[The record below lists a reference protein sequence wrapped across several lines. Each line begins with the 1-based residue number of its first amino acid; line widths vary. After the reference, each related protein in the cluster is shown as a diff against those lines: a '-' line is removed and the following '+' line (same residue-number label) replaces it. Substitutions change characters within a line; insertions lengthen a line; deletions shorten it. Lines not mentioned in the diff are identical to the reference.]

1 MELERDRG
9 DKMKKSMTYL
19 FTNIIVIYLLPLLLN
34 SRFGQPRSLLWL
46 ILPALIAL
54 ISFYF
59 SKYHQLSYGYSFLIA
74 VITLPMLM
82 ILFPRTN
89 YLIVHLP
96 LCFIYMASALAG
108 YILSLAYPKLLKD
121 E

>member
-1 MELERDRG
+1 
-9 DKMKKSMTYL
+9 MKKSMTYL
-19 FTNIIVIYLLPLLLN
+19 FTNIMVIYLLPLLLCD
-34 SRFGQPRSLLWL
+34 RFGQPKSVLWL
-46 ILPALIAL
+46 MLPAAIVC

-59 SKYHQLSYGYSFLIA
+59 SKHYQLKYGYSFLIA

-82 ILFPRTN
+82 LLFPRTN

-96 LCFIYMASALAG
+96 LCFIYMASALSG
-108 YILSLAYPKLLKD
+108 HLLSLAYPKIIKD

>member
-1 MELERDRG
+1 
-9 DKMKKSMTYL
+9 MKKSMTYL
-19 FTNIIVIYLLPLLLN
+19 FANIVVIYILPLLLCD
-34 SRFGQPRSLLWL
+34 RLGQPRSLLWL

-59 SKYHQLSYGYSFLIA
+59 SKYHQLRYGYSFLIA
-74 VITLPMLM
+74 FITLPMLIM
-82 ILFPRTN
+82 MFPRTN
-89 YLIVHLP
+89 HLIVHLP

-108 YILSLAYPKLLKD
+108 YVLSLAYPKLLKD

>member
-1 MELERDRG
+1 MKLERDRG

-19 FTNIIVIYLLPLLLN
+19 FTNIIVIYLLPLLLSN
-34 SRFGQPRSLLWL
+34 RFGQPRSLLWL
-46 ILPALIAL
+46 VLPTLIAL

-59 SKYHQLSYGYSFLIA
+59 SKYHQLKYGYSFLIA
-74 VITLPMLM
+74 FITLPMLM
-82 ILFPRTN
+82 LLFPRTN
-89 YLIVHLP
+89 DLSVHLP

-108 YILSLAYPKLLKD
+108 HVLSLAYPKILKD